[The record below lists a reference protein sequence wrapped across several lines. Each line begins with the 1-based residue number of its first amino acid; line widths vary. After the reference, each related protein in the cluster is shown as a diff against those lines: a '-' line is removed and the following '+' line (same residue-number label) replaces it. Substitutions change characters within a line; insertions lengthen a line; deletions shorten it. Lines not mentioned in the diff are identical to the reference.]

1 MADNSELN
9 EQLGLSIEDYGEK
22 EDTAINHTID
32 PTIVDPQDTET
43 SDLGFKGVNGIVN
56 VSYDEDKPGGDA
68 EDEDLQ
74 LSLINGMLFSTYVDP
89 DPEPFPPSERG
100 MWIKHILMSLNT
112 KEYRV
117 WYLKS
122 HDKHCIPFDTCR
134 GFMYWD
140 FDREMLFYIEANKYD
155 EAYIAQKFPIVI
167 NAVGFDSILQIEGYY
182 NMVDQKN

>member
-9 EQLGLSIEDYGEK
+9 DKLGLSIENFGD

-32 PTIVDPQDTET
+32 PTLVNPSDTEA
-43 SDLGFKGVNGIVN
+43 SEIGFKGIGGILN
-56 VSYDEDKPGGDA
+56 VEYDPESTGGEGTD
-68 EDEDLQ
+68 DDLDI
-74 LSLINGMLFSTYVDP
+74 SVINGMLFSKYEDP

-100 MWIKHILMSLNT
+100 MWIKHILASLNT

-155 EAYIAQKFPIVI
+155 AYTAQKFPIVI
-167 NAVGFDSILQIEGYY
+167 NTVGFDSILHIEGYY
-182 NMVDQKN
+182 NLKDKKN